1 MSMIPGTA
9 SVETG
14 LSINQSALRKASS
27 DYCAATVDEGWVD
40 DSGGLAGLA
49 NILIHGQSKD
59 GAGRDYASRIGAT
72 SAAPSL
78 VLARIVTDTQAA
90 RAGLLDVSRE
100 ANAVLLGDETDA
112 ADRTD
117 VMSYERALVRAQMA
131 YRSFSG
137 ALDEVEARPD
147 VDVDTGPVASE
158 LEAFS
163 DVIDDARVTADDL
176 ADKYA
181 ALNSSVS

>member
-9 SVETG
+9 SVESG
-14 LSINQSALRKASS
+14 LSINQSVLRKASS
-27 DYCAATVDEGWVD
+27 EYCSEAVDQGWVD

-49 NILIHGQSKD
+49 SILIHGQSKD
-59 GAGRDYASRIGAT
+59 AAGSNYASRIEAT

-100 ANAVLLGDETDA
+100 ALSLLEGDDADA
-112 ADRTD
+112 ADRSD

-137 ALDEVEARPD
+137 ALEDVESRGD
-147 VDVDTGPVASE
+147 VDVDTARAANE
-158 LEAFS
+158 LQAFS
-163 DVIDDARVTADDL
+163 DAIDAARVTADSL

-181 ALNSSVS
+181 ALNASVS